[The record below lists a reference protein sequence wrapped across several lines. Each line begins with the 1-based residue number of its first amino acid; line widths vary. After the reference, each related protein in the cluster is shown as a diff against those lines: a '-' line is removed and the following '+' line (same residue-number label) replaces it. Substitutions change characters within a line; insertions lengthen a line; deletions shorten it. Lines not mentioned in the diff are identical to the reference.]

1 MRLNINTNIQHLRED
16 EIISILNESDNKY
29 PESAR
34 VADDISAYPAHSNTT
49 GSNRLTSLTDFL
61 AMMSHN
67 LRTSLN
73 GVLGESGSMIL
84 EVNTFKLRD
93 CVEKALDSFSRRT
106 MIKSL
111 DMFPEKSLVLTYLN
125 L

>member
-73 GVLGESGSMIL
+73 GVLGLTSLLFNTHLTAEQRYYIGNIQESSDDL
-84 EVNTFKLRD
+84 L
-93 CVEKALDSFSRRT
+93 
-106 MIKSL
+106 SL
-111 DMFPEKSLVLTYLN
+111 ATK
-125 L
+125 